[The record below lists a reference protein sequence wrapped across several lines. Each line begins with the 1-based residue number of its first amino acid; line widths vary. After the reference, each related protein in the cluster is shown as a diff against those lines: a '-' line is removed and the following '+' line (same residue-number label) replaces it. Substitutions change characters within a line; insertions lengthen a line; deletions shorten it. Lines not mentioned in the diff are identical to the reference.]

1 MKNWIF
7 SHCFALK
14 VFPCRVSRRFFFE
27 FKLIFC
33 SCLFVSLL
41 FFKWNFWEKLSIFFW
56 TFDNIILAL
65 TLFSIYRHEYSF
77 SSNKKWLFSEGFF
90 LFSER
95 RVHSK
100 NKQLFCQIF
109 PFKPFLIS
117 TLNPQA
123 KNTKKKKQ
131 IWSLHKCLAW
141 CFYKKTYL
149 GLSLWFTLFWEPH
162 KPSKIIGKW
171 TKILCI
177 FRKCCKCVCMCSE
190 EVKRWKT
197 NPCTQSAISFFW

>member
-1 MKNWIF
+1 M
-7 SHCFALK
+7 
-14 VFPCRVSRRFFFE
+14 
-27 FKLIFC
+27 
-33 SCLFVSLL
+33 LL
-41 FFKWNFWEKLSIFFW
+41 FICFIIIFQKMFLREIFERKFFLLTVWESCHFFYIPMLS
-56 TFDNIILAL
+56 L
-65 TLFSIYRHEYSF
+65 TLFFIYRYDYSF
-77 SSNKKWLFSEGFF
+77 GSGKKWLFSEGFF
-90 LFSER
+90 LFLER

>member
-1 MKNWIF
+1 M
-7 SHCFALK
+7 
-14 VFPCRVSRRFFFE
+14 
-27 FKLIFC
+27 
-33 SCLFVSLL
+33 LL
-41 FFKWNFWEKLSIFFW
+41 FICFIIIFQMEFLREIIYFLLDIW
-56 TFDNIILAL
+56 YIILPL

-77 SSNKKWLFSEGFF
+77 GSRKKWLFSEGFF
-90 LFSER
+90 LFLER

-100 NKQLFCQIF
+100 NKQLFSPIF
-109 PFKPFLIS
+109 PFKPFLLS
-117 TLNPQA
+117 TLNPQV
-123 KNTKKKKQ
+123 KNTKNDQ

-162 KPSKIIGKW
+162 KPSKITGKW

-177 FRKCCKCVCMCSE
+177 FRKCCICVCMCSE
-190 EVKRWKT
+190 EVARWKT